1 MKRLFV
7 SQPMNGKTNEEI
19 LQERT
24 VAVEKAKVILDDD
37 VELIDSYI
45 EEDAPEG
52 YNPGLWYLAKSIE
65 LLAKADIVYFAK
77 GWSKA
82 RGCIVEH
89 ECATRYGIEC
99 I

>member
-7 SQPMNGKTNEEI
+7 SQPMNGKTDEEI
-19 LQERT
+19 LQERM

-52 YNPGLWYLAKSIE
+52 YNPGLWYQMYLERSI
-65 LLAKADIVYFAK
+65 
-77 GWSKA
+77 
-82 RGCIVEH
+82 
-89 ECATRYGIEC
+89 YGRHIQRS
-99 I
+99 IFWRVL

>member
-7 SQPMNGKTNEEI
+7 SQPMNGKTDEEI
-19 LQERT
+19 LQERM
-24 VAVEKAKVILDDD
+24 VAVEKAKVILDVD

-65 LLAKADIVYFAK
+65 LLAKADVVYFAK

-89 ECATRYGIEC
+89 ECATRYGIKC

>member
-65 LLAKADIVYFAK
+65 LLAK

-89 ECATRYGIEC
+89 ECATRYGIKC